1 MMSAC
6 STSTYSSQGEA
17 WNEQVLE
24 VRRVS
29 ISNIYI
35 CYYVYNYIYIYMYV
49 YVYHMYI
56 LYMCVYII

>member
-29 ISNIYI
+29 ISDISVI
-35 CYYVYNYIYIYMYV
+35 MSLISDISVI
-49 YVYHMYI
+49 I
-56 LYMCVYII
+56 LYMCVYNYYIIVILLG

>member
-29 ISNIYI
+29 ISDISVI
-35 CYYVYNYIYIYMYV
+35 MS
-49 YVYHMYI
+49 
-56 LYMCVYII
+56 L